1 MPSFL
6 NCAAGAVMS
15 KHSWNRNKLLT
26 WFGVSRILTLS
37 GLVFPLC
44 FFLFVLMIIKKNT
57 QTNKQKTP
65 SCLIHMENK
74 VHICLVGVS
83 CFISGIGGS
92 NFILFS

>member
-6 NCAAGAVMS
+6 NRAAGAVMS

-44 FFLFVLMIIKKNT
+44 FFFL
-57 QTNKQKTP
+57 
-65 SCLIHMENK
+65 CYDH
-74 VHICLVGVS
+74 
-83 CFISGIGGS
+83 
-92 NFILFS
+92 